1 MEYICSCGIN
11 SKSLESSYNSHI
23 SLFHMF
29 NPASLAIIRE
39 MLRWLRDVL
48 LMIYDRLPKIVLIGQ
63 CVELNEKQI
72 VPKWYGTTSK
82 ERFLN

>member
-63 CVELNEKQI
+63 CVELNEKQ
-72 VPKWYGTTSK
+72 VSPNGMGRRQRKV
-82 ERFLN
+82 LN